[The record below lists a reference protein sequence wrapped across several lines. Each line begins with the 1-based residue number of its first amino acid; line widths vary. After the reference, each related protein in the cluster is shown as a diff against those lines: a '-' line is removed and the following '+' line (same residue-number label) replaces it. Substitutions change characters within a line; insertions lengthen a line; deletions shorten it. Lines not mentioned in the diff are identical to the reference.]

1 MERVGLLFH
10 RGMTG
15 LLGGVMQTA
24 LASQAPDWM
33 RDWAVDR
40 LGAWS
45 HVRGV
50 RYGVAADLQTRYAR
64 VLGGQ
69 VCDLC
74 GWAVLPGKRH
84 GSCDW
89 AFGRIVTSP
98 EARCV
103 CFSCG
108 AEVPLGEVC
117 GACGRHIGDSFE
129 GALQTCLDDGSAW
142 YVDSRPVEIVAAWET

>member
-15 LLGGVMQTA
+15 LLGGVMQAA
-24 LASQAPDWM
+24 LVAWAPDWA
-33 RDWAVDR
+33 RSWAVDR

-45 HVRGV
+45 HVHGV
-50 RYGVAADLQTRYAR
+50 RYGVASDLQAPFAR
-64 VLGGQ
+64 VLGGR
-69 VCDLC
+69 VCDFC
-74 GWAVLPGKRH
+74 GWAVLPGERH

-89 AFGRIVTSP
+89 ALGIIETSSK
-98 EARCV
+98 ARCV

-117 GACGRHIGDSFE
+117 GACGRYIGDYFE
-129 GALQTCLDDGSAW
+129 KALQVCLTDGSAW